1 MRRGRDV
8 TEGFASH
15 NRWTVASAGTQSVL
29 SWCQHVLHLVQSS
42 FDTTQHFAV
51 RGNVRR
57 LARADRFFWR
67 RKYPVVVLDVGPFDG
82 GLVQSA
88 LD

>member
-1 MRRGRDV
+1 MWEFSKKWHH
-8 TEGFASH
+8 TFASH
-15 NRWTVASAGTQSVL
+15 DGWAVTGRAEAVL
-29 SWCQHVLHLVQSS
+29 SRGQHVLHLVQSS